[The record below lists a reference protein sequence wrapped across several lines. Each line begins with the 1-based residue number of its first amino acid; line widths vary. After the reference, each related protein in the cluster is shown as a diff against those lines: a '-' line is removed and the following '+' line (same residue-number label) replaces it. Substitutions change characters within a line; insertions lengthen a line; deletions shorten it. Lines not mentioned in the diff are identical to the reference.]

1 MFEREITPSIV
12 REVIDNGI
20 IIKEYLDDTPY
31 PSFLVLGYHG
41 DKPLHVV
48 ASFNTDS
55 DTLIIITA
63 YMPDTTIWNNDF
75 TERRNQ

>member
-1 MFEREITPSIV
+1 MFEREINPSIV
-12 REVIDNGI
+12 LEVVDNGT
-20 IIKEYLDDTPY
+20 IIKEYPDDTPY
-31 PSFLVLGYHG
+31 PSFLVLGFHG
-41 DKPLHVV
+41 DTPLHVV